1 MKLTRQPLAKGIIHI
16 VTKESHVVVPAT
28 VECAFNGGW
37 LNLLF
42 IAEQILDC
50 KIFTIAKAFSCILPR
65 FDYLPNTTSWF
76 WMHGSFVIVVTI
88 FCWIEHARIDL
99 KLSFHNRE
107 SFRVDLPC
115 GTLFSKST
123 SVNSTMYKPWA
134 LFLIFLHFLSPS
146 IHNHQISALTASTIG
161 GLPLWFSVTR
171 VNDDTSVAIIS
182 SLIRI
187 WLAGEVNCLNRER
200 RKMLRSRLAWNRA
213 ACEFAH
219 IYWGFDMFCKEA
231 SYCFPHVKNNHSI
244 MVVFG
249 HFQTNWILTVNA
261 ARPVRLNRPRLAI
274 ESKNLYTNPL
284 RIPQFVL
291 SSWMSCDGC

>member
-1 MKLTRQPLAKGIIHI
+1 MREGQRNFREDVKLFIGLPKQPLL
-16 VTKESHVVVPAT
+16 E
-28 VECAFNGGW
+28 
-37 LNLLF
+37 
-42 IAEQILDC
+42 
-50 KIFTIAKAFSCILPR
+50 
-65 FDYLPNTTSWF
+65 
-76 WMHGSFVIVVTI
+76 
-88 FCWIEHARIDL
+88 
-99 KLSFHNRE
+99 
-107 SFRVDLPC
+107 
-115 GTLFSKST
+115 
-123 SVNSTMYKPWA
+123 
-134 LFLIFLHFLSPS
+134 LSPPVA
-146 IHNHQISALTASTIG
+146 ISC
-161 GLPLWFSVTR
+161 LPLWFAVAG

-219 IYWGFDMFCKEA
+219 IYWDFDKFCKEA
-231 SYCFPHVKNNHSI
+231 SFCFPHVKNNHSI

-274 ESKNLYTNPL
+274 ESKSFYTNPL

-291 SSWMSCDGC
+291 LSWMSCDGC